1 MKYKDFVKR
10 LSETLEVDEPET
22 EEMVETYLNEL
33 LKSVAEGNVV
43 SVQGIGNFD
52 TKVKGERKMYNPT
65 TKETVIIPSRR
76 VLNFRQ
82 SAVLKEKFNK

>member
-1 MKYKDFVKR
+1 MKHKDFVKR
-10 LSETLEVDEPET
+10 LAESLEVDEPET
-22 EEMVETYLNEL
+22 EEMVETYLGEL

>member
-43 SVQGIGNFD
+43 SVQGIGIFD
-52 TKVKGERKMYNPT
+52 TKVKAERKMYNPT